1 LIPVASP
8 QRRFLTLTPPIHRWL
23 FTALGE
29 PKTIALSS
37 VSMDQIIG
45 LTAGSNGRWC
55 AKIRSMALAWSLNVP
70 EAGAGRMFS
79 IEDMVWDSQRTSV
92 SATLGRTLCQSQRA
106 SRQVRTRGCGLW
118 DDLKASP
125 LQRYFWARNAPY
137 VSKDPDNP
145 LKSQQMRAPSERTK
159 DITY

>member
-1 LIPVASP
+1 MVRPLRNVSQSIGALIPVASP
-8 QRRFLTLTPPIHRWL
+8 QRVFLLTPPIPRWL

-55 AKIRSMALAWSLNVP
+55 AKIRSMALAWSLNVS

-92 SATLGRTLCQSQRA
+92 TATLGRTLCQSQRA
-106 SRQVRTRGCGLW
+106 SRQVRTRGCGMT
-118 DDLKASP
+118 
-125 LQRYFWARNAPY
+125 
-137 VSKDPDNP
+137 SKRH
-145 LKSQQMRAPSERTK
+145 LFK
-159 DITY
+159 DTFGLEMHLMY